1 MIGAVGQILI
11 LVSFVSCALA
21 GLAYFQ
27 AARTETPEWRRIGRA
42 AWGVMVVGIV
52 GASAVLFYLL
62 LTHQFQFA
70 YVYQQTSRD
79 LPVHFLISSFWAGQE
94 GSFLL
99 WIFFMGILGLAVI
112 KLTREWESPVMA
124 VVALSQ
130 LFLISMVVGLKLG
143 ALEIGASP
151 FMPLAEKFPDAP
163 MLQVPGFIPAD
174 GSGLNDLLQNYWMV
188 IHPPT
193 LFVGFT
199 LMVVPFGFAV
209 AGLWRRRYTEW
220 VRPALPW
227 ALTAT
232 AVLGVGIALGGYWAY
247 ETLSF
252 GGYWAWDPV
261 ENSSLV
267 PWIIGIAAVHSMII
281 QKKSGRGHKSA
292 LFLNVMAYM
301 FVIYSTFLTR
311 SGILGDV
318 SVHSFVDLGMMNQ
331 LLLWILTVGV
341 IGFGL
346 FAYRYRELPTPEREP
361 NLLSREFM
369 IFCGA
374 MLLTAVAMVIAVG
387 TSSPILGKL
396 FREAPST
403 VPIEFYNTWTL
414 PLSILFVFLAGLGQL
429 FWWNKMS
436 VENMNRVLLKPIG
449 LSVASTLAV
458 LVLTP
463 FVEETVRATGT
474 PSSSGVVQA
483 GLVGGIEQFW
493 GMYGTGLLMLLLV
506 FAAFF
511 ALYGN
516 GLVLW
521 RIGRGNPRMAGGA
534 FAHVGFAVMV
544 LGIVASSG
552 FSKPI
557 AEGTG
562 VLIGES
568 RDNFVLSRGESRVVN
583 GYRVTYV
590 AQERT
595 ARQRPVYVLDF
606 VDPNGRSFTVRPVV
620 YKSEQDQWIQ
630 HPDHEIYP
638 DRDIFVA
645 VSPSPMFESANE
657 DADAPEKSGELSIS
671 RGDSTVVGNGDY
683 AIKFVGYETNVDP
696 EMLPDST
703 EIAVAALL
711 DVTDLQ
717 TMETRRLSPVYMIM
731 EDRSQQYIQNRVA
744 DWGLNV
750 TFTGMNVDSGS
761 INLYLEGVDVSPE
774 DWIVVQAYEK
784 PFINMLWLG
793 FLLLTGGFGLAIF
806 RRFSD
811 NRFAAN
817 RRP

>member
-1 MIGAVGQILI
+1 MLGAVGQLLI
-11 LVSFVSCALA
+11 LVSFVACALA

-27 AARTETPEWRRIGRA
+27 TARTGAPEWRRIGRA
-42 AWGVMVVGIV
+42 AWMVVVAGVV
-52 GASAVLFYLL
+52 GASAILFYLL

-79 LPVHFLISSFWAGQE
+79 LPLHFLISSFWAGQE

-99 WIFFMGILGLAVI
+99 WVLMMSALGAALI
-112 KLTREWESPVMA
+112 KFTDEWEGPVMT

-143 ALEIGASP
+143 PVEIGASP
-151 FMPLAEKFPDAP
+151 FMTLAEKFPDAP
-163 MLQVPGFIPAD
+163 MLQVPGFVPAD
-174 GSGLNDLLQNYWMV
+174 GSGLNDLLQNYWMA

-199 LMVVPFGFAV
+199 LMVVPFAFAV
-209 AGLWRRRYTEW
+209 AGLWLRKYTEW

-227 ALTAT
+227 TLAAT
-232 AVLGVGIALGGYWAY
+232 AVLGVGIMLGGYWAY

-252 GGYWAWDPV
+252 GGWWAWDPV

-267 PWIIGIAAVHSMII
+267 PWIVGIAAVHSMII

-292 LFLNVMAYM
+292 LFLSVLAYM

-331 LLLWILTVGV
+331 LLLWILIVAAT
-341 IGFGL
+341 GFGL
-346 FAYRYRELPTPEREP
+346 FAYRYRDLPTPKTEP

-374 MLLTAVAMVIAVG
+374 MLLVAVAVVITVG
-387 TSSPILGKL
+387 TSSPIIGKL

-403 VPIEFYNTWTL
+403 VPIDFYNTWTL
-414 PLSILFVFLAGLGQL
+414 PLSVLLVFLAGLGQL
-429 FWWNKMS
+429 FWWNKMN
-436 VENMNRVLLKPIG
+436 VENVNRVLLKPIG
-449 LSVASTLAV
+449 LSVACTLAI

-463 FVEETVRATGT
+463 FVDETVRA
-474 PSSSGVVQA
+474 SSRASSPVVQA
-483 GLVGGIEQFW
+483 GLVGGLEQFW
-493 GMYGTGLLMLLLV
+493 GMYGPGLLMLMLV

-511 ALYGN
+511 ALFGN
-516 GLVLW
+516 GMVLW

-534 FAHVGFAVMV
+534 IAHVGFAIMV
-544 LGIVASSG
+544 LGIIASSG

-557 AEGTG
+557 AQGTG

-568 RDNFVLSRGESRVVN
+568 RDNFVITRGETRAVS
-583 GYRVTYV
+583 GYNVTYV
-590 AQERT
+590 GQERT
-595 ARQRPVYVLDF
+595 ERNRPVYVLNF
-606 VDPNGRSFTVRPVV
+606 EDPAGRTFTVRPVV
-620 YKSEQDQWIQ
+620 YKSEQEQWIQ

-638 DRDIFVA
+638 DKDVFVA
-645 VSPSPMFESANE
+645 VSPSVMFESTEE
-657 DADAPEKSGELSIS
+657 DASMADNGGEISLS
-671 RGDSTVVGNGDY
+671 RGDSTVVGSNEYLITFLNYD
-683 AIKFVGYETNVDP
+683 TRVDP
-696 EMLPDST
+696 ALVPDST
-703 EIAVAALL
+703 EIAVAAVL
-711 DVTDLQ
+711 DVTNLN
-717 TMETRRLSPVYMIM
+717 TGVTRRLTPIYLIM
-731 EDRSQQYIQNRVA
+731 EDRSQQYVQNRVS

-750 TFTGMNVDSGS
+750 TFTGMNVDNGT
-761 INLYLEGVDVSPE
+761 INLFLEGVEVEPE

-784 PFINMLWLG
+784 PLINMLWSG
-793 FLLLTGGFGLAIF
+793 FLLLTGGFGLSIY

-811 NRFAAN
+811 YRLSAS
-817 RRP
+817 RLK